1 MRGYNIKSID
11 KYGSGDLTVGIAMWH
26 FHTDFSLTLSR
37 NGLYKDLISY
47 QESQGYIHKISCN
60 LTEFDKVFKQLK
72 FDHTI
77 IGLHISNSDVNS
89 GTQTGLKI

>member
-1 MRGYNIKSID
+1 MFNANFRTLAELCSSGKS
-11 KYGSGDLTVGIAMWH
+11 GS
-26 FHTDFSLTLSR
+26 FF
-37 NGLYKDLISY
+37 Y
-47 QESQGYIHKISCN
+47 YIHKTSCN